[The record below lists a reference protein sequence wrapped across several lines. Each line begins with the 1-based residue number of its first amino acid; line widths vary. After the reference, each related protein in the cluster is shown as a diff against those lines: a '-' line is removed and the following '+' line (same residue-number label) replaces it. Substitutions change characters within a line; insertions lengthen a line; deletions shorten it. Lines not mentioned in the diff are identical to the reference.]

1 MEQSEDGMMQC
12 ALEGARRPV
21 DWSGEAKG
29 EITRNKA
36 NKVYREDH
44 AGHSRPWGKELFILV
59 ST

>member
-1 MEQSEDGMMQC
+1 MEQSEDGMIQC
-12 ALEGARRPV
+12 ALGARRPV

-36 NKVYREDH
+36 SEVYREDH
-44 AGHSRPWGKELFILV
+44 AGHSRPRGEELFILA